1 MDKLTDLFGGDQS
14 RQDDLRDFE
23 RRHRENPDDISEEE
37 AARRYR
43 EMMEHS
49 QDSDEDEE
57 MHGEYERAFSQMSPE
72 ERRSLAQRYQEAD
85 RDGGRSFEG
94 YPKDQDLERSAS
106 PRELGR
112 MTRHAARKDPDLLQQ
127 LTGPNSPLSG
137 RIGKMAMS
145 GLAAFAAK
153 RFLGRR

>member
-1 MDKLTDLFGGDQS
+1 MDITDLFGGDKS
-14 RQDDLRDFE
+14 RQDELRDFE
-23 RRHRENPDDISEEE
+23 RRHRENPDDSEEE

-43 EMMEHS
+43 EMMAHS

-72 ERRSLAQRYQEAD
+72 KRRELAQRCEAAH
-85 RDGGRSFEG
+85 RDGGRAFQG
-94 YPKDQDLERSAS
+94 YPEHRDVERSAT

-127 LTGPNSPLSG
+127 LMGPNSPLSG